1 MPFHNNPRIVTRGLI
16 FCADANDGHNASG
29 SDGDNG
35 MVNLV
40 TNTTNARNGTPVVA
54 TLGGA
59 KCFHFATASNGHY
72 YETDMI
78 PTADQPTKN
87 ATVEMWI
94 YPQTSSTGTE
104 RGTLLRLH
112 GNQALYH
119 SWNKSN
125 RKLSNYWYQH
135 GDVGSAGYHET
146 GAAMALDQW
155 HHTAAV
161 WNYDDEKIYQYTNMT
176 KTSASSQG
184 DDRAGGYPEIGFES
198 GDRQYYGGIAFCRV
212 YNVALSD
219 DEIRQNYNAHK
230 SRFGF

>member
-1 MPFHNNPRIVTRGLI
+1 MAFHNNPRIVTRGLI

-78 PTADQPTKN
+78 PTDDQPAKN

-104 RGTLLRLH
+104 RGTLLRLNV
-112 GNQALYH
+112 NQALYH

-161 WNYDDEKIYQYTNMT
+161 WNFDDEKIYQYTNMT
-176 KTSASSQG
+176 KTSASSRG
-184 DDRAGGYPEIGFES
+184 EFRAGGYPEIGFES

-230 SRFGF
+230 GRFGF